1 MPEWPLI
8 AGALWLGILTS
19 ISPCPLATN
28 IAAVAFLARRGDR
41 RGAVVWSSL
50 AYVAGRMAAY
60 TLLAAAL
67 AAGIFSAP
75 AVAAFLRTR
84 LTGLLGPGLIL
95 VGMLVAGWLPLRLP
109 GLGGLNALGTRLAG
123 RGFVGEF
130 LMGAV
135 FALAFCPVS
144 AALFFGGLLPS
155 VIQSGSTVGLPVA
168 YGIGTALPVIAAV
181 GLCTSGIGL
190 AAERLKRLQSL
201 GGWLQQGTGWILV
214 AVGAW
219 LTLRGIVA

>member
-1 MPEWPLI
+1 MPEWPFI

-28 IAAVAFLARRGDR
+28 IAAVAFLARRGDQR
-41 RGAVVWSSL
+41 AAVAWSSL
-50 AYVAGRMAAY
+50 AYIVGRMAAY
-60 TLLAAAL
+60 TLLAILL

-75 AVAAFLRTR
+75 AVAAFLRTKME
-84 LTGLLGPGLIL
+84 GLIGPGLIV
-95 VGMLVAGWLPLRLP
+95 VGMLVAGWLPVKLP
-109 GLGGLNALGTRLAG
+109 GFGGMNSLGTRLAD

-144 AALFFGGLLPS
+144 AALFFGGLLPT
-155 VIQSGSTVGLPVA
+155 VVQTGSTVALPVT
-168 YGIGTALPVIAAV
+168 YGIGTALPVVVAV
-181 GLCTSGIGL
+181 GLLACGFGM
-190 AAERLKRLQSL
+190 AAERLRNLQNLGSRLQK
-201 GGWLQQGTGWILV
+201 WTAWILI

-219 LTLRGIVA
+219 LTIRSLVA